1 MVFPDAGSLMRT
13 YSRGFPR
20 GILGTVLFPDIY
32 KAAES
37 STPAYPFWSKY
48 DQFVY
53 HENQSLKKTFQ
64 KFRDQLIQDYCI
76 TNKNKI
82 WECCEKFNHPSCSKI
97 PPNAKVYQTML
108 MDPINDIPLIFAYLW
123 CTKAWASLKQLNI
136 KQQENIL
143 DGIKMV
149 VPIHALEIHA
159 EQLKNDYECEC
170 DNDMLWDRNMKICQ
184 PINPCYR
191 TTYPACIHDNTLKCI
206 AYTHS
211 EYECV
216 CKSEYMGI
224 DCSLPRDAC
233 HERVN
238 KSERNGDSYCQ
249 IQLGNICQPILGTD
263 YYTCQ
268 CLASYQPLLHISE
281 PNCLGRIDPCLT
293 IHADDILTRSS
304 LSNGIDVNQIY
315 PNENKPIQPNTVIH
329 WGLTCLN
336 GGQCITSADF
346 TRAACV
352 CPTAIDGTLLYTG
365 LNCEYPVG
373 IWSTWTLSSSCF
385 PEDCG
390 ITRYRWRRRYCLNT
404 TSSEY
409 MLSNIDQSLSQS
421 NEWIIIN
428 KRIPLPCS
436 GTSEE
441 TCTTE
446 AFINS

>member
-1 MVFPDAGSLMRT
+1 
-13 YSRGFPR
+13 
-20 GILGTVLFPDIY
+20 
-32 KAAES
+32 
-37 STPAYPFWSKY
+37 
-48 DQFVY
+48 
-53 HENQSLKKTFQ
+53 
-64 KFRDQLIQDYCI
+64 
-76 TNKNKI
+76 
-82 WECCEKFNHPSCSKI
+82 
-97 PPNAKVYQTML
+97 ML
-108 MDPINDIPLIFAYLW
+108 MDPMNDIPLIFAYLW

-143 DGIKMV
+143 DGIKNGCPNPCLGNPCRTV
-149 VPIHALEIHA
+149 KGVKSHICSVIGTFE
-159 EQLKNDYECEC
+159 NDYECEC
-170 DNDMLWDRNMKICQ
+170 DIDMLWDRNMKICQ

-304 LSNGIDVNQIY
+304 LSNAIDVNQIY

-352 CPTAIDGTLLYTG
+352 CPTAIDGTLLYT
-365 LNCEYPVG
+365 
-373 IWSTWTLSSSCF
+373 
-385 PEDCG
+385 EDCG

-441 TCTTE
+441 VLPCPPLEPCLKLTFTRLYEGRDFQLLYTILLCLLD
-446 AFINS
+446 NSYNSIQLFNMVCIQ